1 MPYQQVPPTM
11 LLVPIVPYQC
21 TNTGTR
27 VPVLI
32 HVYSYSKIHVL
43 LQYYNIIKQK
53 APVVEQAK
61 KGCKKCKKC
70 KSQTRNLGLTFLT
83 FLILTFFRGGNCA
96 WNNPYYN
103 IEYRYVHVYYS
114 SARYCN
120 TRAARACYCKY
131 GSTGSTR

>member
-11 LLVPIVPYQC
+11 LLEPIVPYQC

-61 KGCKKCKKC
+61 TGCKKCR
-70 KSQTRNLGLTFLT
+70 SQIRNLGLTFLA
-83 FLILTFFRGGNCA
+83 FIIVSVVSVIISFII
-96 WNNPYYN
+96 YY
-103 IEYRYVHVYYS
+103 YYYLH
-114 SARYCN
+114 AIW
-120 TRAARACYCKY
+120 
-131 GSTGSTR
+131 